1 MDIQDQLW
9 LEDIVKFRANM
20 KNIEIIVTNVTDSV
34 FEHVGHVE
42 ESIEALGALY
52 NYTKRETLEPLF
64 NKKIRYVSNFIKFVK
79 FLKVMSA
86 DEIITNKKLRHLCK
100 IVCNSGS
107 SSSTNVVKLDE
118 NESQT
123 NNFAHLYLTIHI
135 VKLV

>member
-9 LEDIVKFRANM
+9 LEDVVKFRANM

-64 NKKIRYVSNFIKFVK
+64 NKKIRYVGI
-79 FLKVMSA
+79 FL
-86 DEIITNKKLRHLCK
+86 
-100 IVCNSGS
+100 
-107 SSSTNVVKLDE
+107 
-118 NESQT
+118 
-123 NNFAHLYLTIHI
+123 
-135 VKLV
+135 